1 MPGLNDGAPPPG
13 PTSDPTIAGY
23 LRWLEGQGRAAN
35 TQAAYRRDLNV
46 YQRFLAAAG
55 VAVAEATDDDVAA
68 HLAGLAAAGRK
79 PASVARALAAI
90 RSLHRHLG
98 SSVGAD
104 VVAGDLLVRPAPG
117 DPVAGDADLGPG
129 PGPGRAEVARL
140 VSSVPG
146 DDPVARRDRA
156 LLAVLYETG
165 VRTSELVGLTVDDVD
180 LARRVLR
187 AGRPGRERLL
197 ALSSDAFVLLSRWL
211 SPGGR
216 AAVTGSARGPL
227 FVNAR
232 GGRLS
237 RQGAWGIVRARGR
250 RAGLGTDLT
259 PQALRRARAEH
270 LLAAGADPRA
280 VQEMLGQT
288 WPPRPPVGDGSR

>member
-1 MPGLNDGAPPPG
+1 MPGLASSSGPPG
-13 PTSDPTIAGY
+13 PALDATIAGY
-23 LRWLEGQGRAAN
+23 LRWLEAQGRAAN
-35 TQAAYRRDLNV
+35 TQAAYRRDLIA
-46 YQRFLAAAG
+46 YQRFLDAAG
-55 VAVAEATDDDVAA
+55 VALADAADDDVAA
-68 HLAGLAAAGRK
+68 HLASLAAAGRR

-98 SSVGAD
+98 TAVGAD

-117 DPVAGDADLGPG
+117 EAEEGNDPGPG
-129 PGPGRAEVARL
+129 PVPGRAEVARL

-146 DDPVARRDRA
+146 DDPMARRDRA

-165 VRTSELVGLTVDDVD
+165 VRTSELVDLTVADVD
-180 LARRVLR
+180 LARRLLR
-187 AGRPGRERLL
+187 AGGHGRERLL
-197 ALSSDAFVLLSRWL
+197 ALSTDAFVLLSRWL
-211 SPGGR
+211 SLGGR
-216 AAVTGSARGPL
+216 AALTGLPGGPL

-250 RAGLGTDLT
+250 RAGLGADLT

-280 VQEMLGQT
+280 VQELLGQT
-288 WPPRPPVGDGSR
+288 WPPRPPPR